1 MIGILK
7 KLKLPTGETKEVDA
21 LESWTVSW
29 RARTGDFSGDWETK
43 TEVFIDEQAA
53 KDFAKQLENAK
64 LFLRDTWSRQITV
77 KKN

>member
-7 KLKLPTGETKEVDA
+7 KLITPTGETKEVDA

-29 RARTGDFSGDWETK
+29 RARTGDFHGEWK
-43 TEVFIDEQAA
+43 TINEVFIDEATA
-53 KDFAKQLENAK
+53 KDYAKQLETSAK
-64 LFLRDTWSRQITV
+64 FLRDTWYRDITV